1 MSVTQGCILNDE
13 LVRLYAGLVD
23 KGSAVRFAFAAAI
36 FGEPMEA
43 LFWLQLPRALNY
55 WMNRL
60 TNKSPTRVPQSAS
73 TSELDEVSM
82 LDRISSKGKS
92 GSGTGK
98 NNALV
103 SFIK

>member
-1 MSVTQGCILNDE
+1 MSATQGCILNDE
-13 LVRLYAGLVD
+13 MVRLYAGLVD

-55 WMNRL
+55 WMKRL

-82 LDRISSKGKS
+82 LNRISSKGKS
-92 GSGTGK
+92 GTETGK

-103 SFIK
+103 SLIK